1 MLEVFLNSKTSWVIS
16 TDTKGIF
23 KHSCPSSQCD
33 YYEKKFFELL
43 SVAKLSDCYIH
54 RRLLNV

>member
-43 SVAKLSDCYIH
+43 SVAKLSDC
-54 RRLLNV
+54 